1 MKLTLFLLLFWALIL
16 TVTAQNPDA
25 RVTSEPCPQDLLQ
38 PADSELRCS
47 RLHVA
52 QDRTLAGSP
61 EISIFIVQLPAR
73 QENGNSPIIYLAGG
87 PGDAASAD
95 IDWWLNSRLR
105 DAHDI
110 ILLDQRGSGRSRP
123 SLNCHELDASD
134 SDERLDSCHKRLIDA
149 GFDLAAYTAESIAQ
163 DIADLIAAMQLDR
176 VNLFARSY
184 GARPALLLARKLPQQ
199 IRAMALDSAY
209 TGAESALQGAAANT
223 QRSLQRLFA
232 DCRAD
237 ASCHSAYPQLAA
249 QLSRA
254 AATLDAKPVAVA
266 GILPNALLQLDG
278 DSFAHLLRNMLADA
292 NTLPYVPALIAAVA
306 AADYDDLA
314 FLARI
319 LPGPESLGS
328 DSHSEGLFFSA
339 LCADETALTSAA
351 EIEAS
356 AEGLPSVFLPL
367 LESALDLLA
376 DCESWLDARS
386 GISFEPPPEAIP
398 TLYLAGAY
406 DPIAPIAPAVTAVTV
421 LPESPLVWSAVF
433 PHLGHGVLEYETCAA
448 ALMSAFLADPAQPPS
463 VGCMEE
469 LGPPDFFIREN
480 E

>member
-1 MKLTLFLLLFWALIL
+1 MKPALFILLFWALIL

-25 RVTSEPCPQDLLQ
+25 RLSSEPCPGDLLQ
-38 PADSELRCS
+38 PADSESHCS
-47 RLHVA
+47 RLHIA
-52 QDRTLAGSP
+52 ADRASAASS
-61 EISIFIVQLPAR
+61 EISIFVVQIPAR
-73 QENGNSPIIYLAGG
+73 QGNGNSPILYLAGG

-110 ILLDQRGSGRSRP
+110 ILVDQRGAGRSRP
-123 SLNCHELDASD
+123 SLNCPELDKSD
-134 SDERLDSCHKRLIDA
+134 SDERLKSCHKRLIDA
-149 GFDLAAYTAESIAQ
+149 GLDLAAYNAETIAR
-163 DIADLIAAMQLDR
+163 DIADLIAALQLER
-176 VNLFARSY
+176 VNLYARSY

-199 IRAMALDSAY
+199 IRAMVLDSAY

-232 DCRAD
+232 DCLAD
-237 ASCHSAYPQLAA
+237 LSCHSAYPHLAA
-249 QLSRA
+249 QFSRA
-254 AATLDAKPVAVA
+254 AATLVAKPVAVA

-292 NTLPYVPALIAAVA
+292 NTLPYVPALIASVA

-314 FLARI
+314 FLGLN
-319 LPGPESLGS
+319 LPGQQSFGS

-339 LCADETALTSAA
+339 LCPDETALTSAA
-351 EIEAS
+351 EIKAS
-356 AEGLPSVFLPL
+356 AEDLPSVFLPL

-376 DCESWLDARS
+376 DCESWLDSRA

-406 DPIAPIAPAVTAVTV
+406 DPIAPIAPAVTV
-421 LPESPLVWSAVF
+421 LPASPPVWSALF
-433 PHLGHGVLEYETCAA
+433 PHLGHGVLEYETCAE
-448 ALMSAFLADPAQPPS
+448 ALMSAFLADPAQLPS
-463 VGCMEE
+463 VGCRQE
-469 LGPPDFFIREN
+469 LGPPEFFIREN